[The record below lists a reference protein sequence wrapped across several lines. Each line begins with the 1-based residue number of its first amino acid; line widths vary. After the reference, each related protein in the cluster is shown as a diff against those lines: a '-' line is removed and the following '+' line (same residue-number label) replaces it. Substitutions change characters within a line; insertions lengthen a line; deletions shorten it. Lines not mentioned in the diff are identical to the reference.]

1 MEAERSG
8 GVGDALGVVAPDL
21 GYRSK
26 KGNAR
31 RTAGFG
37 VCPAGLELL
46 LFSKIGKAEER
57 RTLGKTE

>member
-8 GVGDALGVVAPDL
+8 GVGDALGAAPDL

-26 KGNAR
+26 KGNAK